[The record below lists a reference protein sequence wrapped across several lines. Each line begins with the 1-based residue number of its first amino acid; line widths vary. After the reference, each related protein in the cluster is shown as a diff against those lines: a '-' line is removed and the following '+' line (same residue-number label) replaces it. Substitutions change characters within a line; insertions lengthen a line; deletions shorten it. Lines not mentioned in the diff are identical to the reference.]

1 MLTIKNSIYEYN
13 KDNVPEGYC
22 DPESVVHFLTRDCF
36 DGQVK
41 TEQDLVEH
49 IDFSHTNPAAGPL
62 YINGAEP
69 GDALAVDIL
78 DIQTADHGVIATF
91 AGLGALEKTT
101 EVRTKVVPV
110 KDGIVYFNDVMWTA
124 DPMIGVIG
132 TAPAGD
138 PVPSGYSFCCGGNMD
153 SRLIRK
159 GATVYFPVQV
169 RGALL
174 AMGDVHASMG
184 DGEVCETGIETA
196 ADILVRVRLI
206 KQFHLNWPV
215 TETEDAW
222 YVNTN
227 GRTCDIAIQRGYEE
241 LQRLVM
247 HAYGWDATD
256 AAMFIS
262 VQGRL
267 EANQA
272 VLDNNNTDEEGDT
285 FRVGVPKLILKP
297 RLVAGHGEEL

>member
-1 MLTIKNSIYEYN
+1 MLTLRKFIYDFC
-13 KDNVPEGYC
+13 KDNAPEANC
-22 DPESVVHFLTRDCF
+22 DPGTIVHFVTQDCF
-36 DGQVK
+36 GGQIK
-41 TEQDLVEH
+41 TEADHEEN
-49 IDFSHTNPAAGPL
+49 IDFTHTNPATGPL
-62 YINGAEP
+62 YVNGAEP
-69 GDALAVDIL
+69 GDVLAVDIL
-78 DIQTADHGVIATF
+78 DIQTASHGVIATIEGF
-91 AGLGALEKTT
+91 GALWKTC
-101 EVRTKVVPV
+101 ELRTKIVQVR
-110 KDGIVYFNDVMWTA
+110 DGVVYFNDVTWPA

-132 TAPAGD
+132 TAPAKD

-169 RGALL
+169 EGALL

-285 FRVGVPKLILKP
+285 FRVGVPKLNFKS
-297 RLVAGHGEEL
+297 RLIAGHGEEL

>member
-1 MLTIKNSIYEYN
+1 MLTIKNSIYEFN

-49 IDFSHTNPAAGPL
+49 IDLSHTNPAAGPL

-110 KDGIVYFNDVMWTA
+110 KDGIVYFNDVMWPA

-153 SRLIRK
+153 SRKIRK

-169 RGALL
+169 EGALL

-184 DGEVCETGIETA
+184 DGEVCETGIEIA
-196 ADILVRVRLI
+196 ADIVVRVRLI
-206 KQFHLNWPV
+206 KHFALNWPV
-215 TETEDAW
+215 TETADAW

-227 GRTCDIAIQRGYEE
+227 GRTCDTAIQRGYEE

-247 HAYGWDATD
+247 NAYGWDATD
-256 AAMFIS
+256 TTMYIS
-262 VQGRL
+262 VQGIL

-272 VLDNNNTDEEGDT
+272 VLDQNETDEEGDT
-285 FRVGVPKLILKP
+285 FRVGVPKLAGKP
-297 RLVAGHGEEL
+297 RLIP

>member
-1 MLTIKNSIYEYN
+1 MLTLRKFIYDFC
-13 KDNVPEGYC
+13 KDNAPEANC
-22 DPESVVHFLTRDCF
+22 DPGTIVHFVTQDCF
-36 DGQVK
+36 GGQIK
-41 TEQDLVEH
+41 TEADHEEN
-49 IDFSHTNPAAGPL
+49 IDFTHTNPATGPL
-62 YINGAEP
+62 YVNGAEP
-69 GDALAVDIL
+69 GDVLAVDIL
-78 DIQTADHGVIATF
+78 DIQTASHGVIATIEGF
-91 AGLGALEKTT
+91 GALWKTC
-101 EVRTKVVPV
+101 ELRTKIVQVR
-110 KDGIVYFNDVMWTA
+110 DGVVYFNDVTWPA

-132 TAPAGD
+132 TAPAKD

-169 RGALL
+169 EGALL

-247 HAYGWDATD
+247 NAYGWDATD
-256 AAMFIS
+256 TTMYIS
-262 VQGRL
+262 VQGIL

-272 VLDNNNTDEEGDT
+272 VLDQNETDEEGDT
-285 FRVGVPKLILKP
+285 FRVGVPKLAGKP
-297 RLVAGHGEEL
+297 RLIP

>member
-1 MLTIKNSIYEYN
+1 MLTLRKFIYDFG
-13 KDNVPEGYC
+13 KDNAPEANC
-22 DPESVVHFLTRDCF
+22 DPGTIVHFVTQDCF
-36 DGQVK
+36 GGQIK
-41 TEQDLVEH
+41 TEADHEEN
-49 IDFSHTNPAAGPL
+49 IDFTHTNPATGPL
-62 YINGAEP
+62 YVNGAEQ
-69 GDALAVDIL
+69 GDVLAVDIL
-78 DIQTADHGVIATF
+78 DIQTASHGVIATIEGF
-91 AGLGALEKTT
+91 GALWKTC
-101 EVRTKVVPV
+101 ELRTKIVQVR
-110 KDGIVYFNDVMWTA
+110 DGVVYFNDVTWPA

-132 TAPAGD
+132 TATPGD

-153 SRLIRK
+153 SRKIRK

-169 RGALL
+169 EGALL

-215 TETEDAW
+215 TETADAW
-222 YVNTN
+222 YANTN

-241 LQRLVM
+241 LQRLLM

-256 AAMFIS
+256 TTMYIS
-262 VQGRL
+262 VQGIL

-272 VLDNNNTDEEGDT
+272 VLDQNETDEEGDT
-285 FRVGVPKLILKP
+285 FRVGVPKLAGKP
-297 RLVAGHGEEL
+297 RLIP

>member
-1 MLTIKNSIYEYN
+1 MLTIKNCIYEFN
-13 KDNVPEGYC
+13 KDNVPEACC
-22 DPESVVHFLTRDCF
+22 DPGSVVHFVTRDCF

-41 TEQDLVEH
+41 TEQDHVEH
-49 IDFSHTNPAAGPL
+49 IGFSHTNPAAGPL

-91 AGLGALEKTT
+91 SGYGALSETC
-101 EVRTKVVPV
+101 EVRTKIVQVR
-110 KDGIVYFNDVMWTA
+110 DGVVYFNDVTWTA

-132 TAPAGD
+132 TAPAKD

-159 GATVYFPVQV
+159 EATVYFPVQV
-169 RGALL
+169 EGALL

-247 HAYGWDATD
+247 NAYGWDATD
-256 AAMFIS
+256 TTMYIS
-262 VQGRL
+262 VQGIL

-272 VLDNNNTDEEGDT
+272 VLDQNETDEEGDT
-285 FRVGVPKLILKP
+285 FRVGVPKLNIKP
-297 RLVAGHGEEL
+297 RLIAGYGEEL

>member
-1 MLTIKNSIYEYN
+1 MLTLRKFIYDFG
-13 KDNVPEGYC
+13 KDNAPEANC
-22 DPESVVHFLTRDCF
+22 DPGTIVHFVTQDCF
-36 DGQVK
+36 GGQIK
-41 TEQDLVEH
+41 TEADHEEN
-49 IDFSHTNPAAGPL
+49 IDFTHTNPATGPL
-62 YINGAEP
+62 YVNGAEQ
-69 GDALAVDIL
+69 GDVLAVDIL
-78 DIQTADHGVIATF
+78 DIQTASHGVIATIEGF
-91 AGLGALEKTT
+91 GALWKTC
-101 EVRTKVVPV
+101 ELRTKIVQVR
-110 KDGIVYFNDVMWTA
+110 DGVVYFNDVTWPA

-132 TAPAGD
+132 TATPGD

-153 SRLIRK
+153 SRKIRK

-169 RGALL
+169 EGALL

-215 TETEDAW
+215 TETADAW

-241 LQRLVM
+241 LQRLLM

-256 AAMFIS
+256 TTMYIS
-262 VQGRL
+262 VQGIL

-272 VLDNNNTDEEGDT
+272 VLDQNETDEEGDT
-285 FRVGVPKLILKP
+285 FRVGVPKLAGKP
-297 RLVAGHGEEL
+297 RLIP